1 MIHSLRDDVI
11 HYSFT
16 FFHFSS
22 ILAVIHDSAS
32 TPDQV
37 FSNALDVFDLEFC
50 LPSRVSKINND
61 NNNNNNNKFY
71 LSFPSVIYIY
81 IIEYIALLSILN
93 FSVEQMIAVFYHDI

>member
-16 FFHFSS
+16 FFHF

-37 FSNALDVFDLEFC
+37 LSNVLDVFNLEFF

-61 NNNNNNNKFY
+61 NNNNNNKFY

>member
-1 MIHSLRDDVI
+1 MIPLPPPI
-11 HYSFT
+11 KCCQMFLMFLIWN
-16 FFHFSS
+16 FFCHR
-22 ILAVIHDSAS
+22 
-32 TPDQV
+32 
-37 FSNALDVFDLEFC
+37 
-50 LPSRVSKINND
+50 RVSKINND